1 MERLGLVVIIPAYRE
16 GMTIG
21 PVVAAARAHAPVIV
35 VDDCSPDDTS
45 ARAIAEGATVVR
57 NEVNCGY
64 EGSLNR
70 GFAKAQE
77 MGFEYAVTL
86 DADGEHDPSL
96 VADFRKLLT
105 EEKIPLVLG
114 VRARKH
120 RFAEIVMGLYVKIR
134 FGADDILC
142 GMKGYELRLVAER
155 GGFDFSRS
163 IGTEVAID
171 AMRRG
176 TPFRQVS
183 VYGRPRQDS
192 PRFDR
197 RFAANWRILKALG
210 AIIKHDLR
218 SGGIGAIAR

>member
-1 MERLGLVVIIPAYRE
+1 MDRPGLVVIIPAYRE

-21 PVVAAARAHAPVIV
+21 PVVAGARLHASVIV
-35 VDDCSPDDTS
+35 VDDCSPDDTA
-45 ARAIAEGATVVR
+45 ARAAAEGATVVR

-96 VADFRKLLT
+96 VADFRELLT

-114 VRARKH
+114 VRAHKQ

-142 GMKGYELRLVAER
+142 GMKGYRLQLVAER

-176 TPFRQVS
+176 VPFRQVP

-218 SGGIGAIAR
+218 GKDVGAIAR

>member
-1 MERLGLVVIIPAYRE
+1 MDRPGLVVIIPAYRE

-21 PVVAAARAHAPVIV
+21 PVVAGARLHAPVIV
-35 VDDCSPDDTS
+35 VDDFSPDDTA
-45 ARAIAEGATVVR
+45 ARAAAEGATVVR

-96 VADFRKLLT
+96 VADFRKLLA

-114 VRARKH
+114 VRSHKP

-142 GMKGYELRLVAER
+142 GMKGYQLQLVTER

-176 TPFRQVS
+176 IPFRQVS

-210 AIIKHDLR
+210 AIIKRDLR
-218 SGGIGAIAR
+218 GRDVGAIAR

>member
-1 MERLGLVVIIPAYRE
+1 MDRPELVVIIPAYRE

-21 PVVAAARAHAPVIV
+21 PVIAAALRHAPVIV
-35 VDDCSPDDTS
+35 VDDCSPDDT
-45 ARAIAEGATVVR
+45 ATRAAAEGATVVR
-57 NEVNCGY
+57 NEVNSGY

-77 MGFEYAVTL
+77 MGFAYAVTL

-96 VADFRKLLT
+96 VADFGRLLT

-114 VRARKH
+114 VRARKQ
-120 RFAEIVMGLYVKIR
+120 RFAEIVMGLYVKLR

-142 GMKGYELRLVAER
+142 GMKGYELRLVTER
-155 GGFDFSRS
+155 GGFDLSRS
-163 IGTEVAID
+163 IGTETAID

-176 TPFRQVS
+176 IPFRQVP
-183 VYGRPRQDS
+183 VYGCPRQDS

-197 RFAANWRILKALG
+197 RFAANLRILKALG
-210 AIIKHDLR
+210 AIIKRDLR
-218 SGGIGAIAR
+218 GKDVNVIAR